1 MLSRQ
6 SLHSR
11 YFISKV
17 LKRLVLAYIA
27 PTLVKVIDLY
37 NQSVAAIDRSKVQI
51 LKTLLI
57 CGYYLAFIEA

>member
-1 MLSRQ
+1 
-6 SLHSR
+6 
-11 YFISKV
+11 